1 MSSAREPLLL
11 VLCAVMMITAG
22 VLFAVGAGV
31 ATAAGGSSGSS
42 AECTTV
48 THDSFRVSNSTL
60 AELNETGSAT
70 VTEKNVRVSLEETE
84 SFVRVR
90 AQNPNGYCVRVVL
103 EISEQAVTPAELGNV
118 EAAEPKGSELDAS
131 WSAMHSLQDD
141 ELYTEV
147 TFELP
152 AGSPEVLFAPSKLRV
167 KSLSWTGE
175 AKGEANSTLG
185 KLRDAVGISQDLEQ
199 NTYQLH
205 GNESGDII
213 TVGLQSSDGREVEEW
228 HALYETESGDWAP
241 VEKETDKPVFYTET
255 GDTVKFH
262 YNDPTTVKF
271 VANPG
276 WRDKASYDLK
286 SYSRSVGDVL
296 EAKLPFALLP
306 GGELTI

>member
-1 MSSAREPLLL
+1 MSSAREPLLMI
-11 VLCAVMMITAG
+11 LCAVMMITAG

-31 ATAAGGSSGSS
+31 ATAAGGSSGSA

-60 AELNETGSAT
+60 AELNQTGSAT
-70 VTEKNVRVSLEETE
+70 VTEKNVRVQLEETE

-103 EISEQAVTPAELGNV
+103 EISEEAVTPAELGNV

-147 TFELP
+147 VFELP

-167 KSLSWTGE
+167 KTLSWTGE
-175 AKGEANSTLG
+175 AKGEANTTLG
-185 KLRDAVGISQDLEQ
+185 KIRETVGFERDLEQ
-199 NTYQLH
+199 NTYKLH

-213 TVGLQSSDGREVEEW
+213 TVGLQSNDGREVEEW
-228 HALYETESGDWAP
+228 HALYKTESGDWAP
-241 VEKETDKPVFYTET
+241 VKKETDAPVFYTEN
-255 GDTVKFH
+255 GETVKMH

-276 WRDKASYDLK
+276 FRDKASYDYK
-286 SYSRSVGDVL
+286 SYKRSIGEVL
-296 EAKLPFALLP
+296 ETKLPFALLP
-306 GGELTI
+306 AGGLAV